1 MCRGGEGDGIIHV
14 VNWSDSD
21 ERRNRSDR
29 SGTDGLRLKLDYWK
43 EFNDGLTLAV
53 LWSPGIQTTRAEAGP
68 MMLRTGACWQDLS
81 FLLGGC

>member
-29 SGTDGLRLKLDYWK
+29 SRTDGLRLKLDYWK

-53 LWSPGIQTTRAEAGP
+53 L
-68 MMLRTGACWQDLS
+68 
-81 FLLGGC
+81 